1 MDKEILYRFFKH
13 KSSRQ
18 EEKQILDWL
27 DEDGENIKKLEK
39 ERTLFDVLLLSNTE
53 NDTPKTNI
61 HKLKWRSY
69 LSYAAIALLF
79 IFLGSQIS
87 VFNNKDN
94 ENLYS
99 EIIVPK
105 GQRVNLVLP
114 DGTNVWLNSM
124 AKLRYP
130 NKFIGDERNVKLEG
144 EGYFDVT
151 HDEKHQFVVHTTE
164 CDVRVK
170 GTIFDVHSASSKSPF
185 FVSLVEGSIV
195 LHDNSNQLSD
205 VLIKPNQTVFY
216 NSKSFKTVDTPD
228 SEDFLWKEGILS
240 FKNKDFKDLLN
251 NLGEIYGVTFDIKM
265 NDIPTEVLSGKI
277 RIDEGLD
284 HALWVMQRNSTFTY
298 TRDISDDSIIHIIK
312 EKK

>member
-1 MDKEILYRFFKH
+1 MDKEILYNFFKH

-18 EEKQILDWL
+18 EDTQILAWL
-27 DEDGENIKKLEK
+27 DEGEENVKKFEK
-39 ERTLFDVLLLSNTE
+39 ERKIFDVFLLSNNE
-53 NDTPKTNI
+53 YDTSKKNI
-61 HKLKWRSY
+61 HKLSWRSY

-79 IFLGSQIS
+79 IFIGSKIS
-87 VFNNKDN
+87 IFNNIEN

-105 GQRVNLVLP
+105 GQRVNVLLP

-130 NKFIGDERNVKLEG
+130 NEFIGDERNVKLEG

-151 HDEKHQFVVHTTE
+151 HDEKHQFVVHTKE

-170 GTIFDVHSASSKSPF
+170 GTIFDVHSANSKNPF
-185 FVSLVEGSIV
+185 FVSLIKGSIM
-195 LHDNSNQLSD
+195 LHDNSNILSD
-205 VLIKPNQTVFY
+205 ILIKKNQTVIY
-216 NSKSFKTVDTPD
+216 KNKLYKTILTPN

-240 FKNKDFKDLLN
+240 FKNRDFKELLD
-251 NLGEIYGVTFDIKM
+251 NLEEIYVVTFDMYM
-265 NDIPTEVLSGKI
+265 NNIPTELLTGKI
-277 RIDEGLD
+277 RINEGLD
-284 HALWVMQRNSTFTY
+284 HALWVMQRNSSFTY
-298 TRDISDDSIIHIIK
+298 NRDISDDSKIQIIK

>member
-87 VFNNKDN
+87 VFNNKEN

-312 EKK
+312 GKK